1 MKLKELINC
10 NLDIEINEIK
20 TNSRNIKKGDLFVC
34 IKGANFDRHSFIEE
48 AAANGAVCAIVS
60 KDVEASIP
68 LIKVQDPDLCLI
80 ELLKKY
86 YHNPQDKLQI
96 IGITGTDGKTT
107 SAKIIQELIGEDSCG
122 YIGTIG
128 AQCRDFFI
136 KTGNTTPAAEMM
148 FKIFDEFV
156 KRGIKYVALE
166 TSSEAFFYHRLDGIE
181 FKMGCLTNIT
191 SDHMNTHKTL
201 ENYISCKKE
210 LFIKADK
217 QILNSSDQHFP
228 EVKEVSGNYKSY
240 GYKQSDTLRI
250 RDYLLY
256 PDRTEINIVYQN
268 EDYLIKSS
276 LLGSFN
282 VENLALALL
291 ACLDMGFEINEL
303 IRKCTELVIPGRMES
318 INLGQNYHVVI
329 DYAHTANAVK
339 NVMDFSRKLDVNHII
354 TVTGQAGG
362 RDHSKRKIIGKE
374 VLDNSDLVI
383 LTTDD
388 PRYED
393 VNDIIAD
400 ILEGNDNTNYKIII
414 DRPEAI
420 QYACK
425 IAKDNDLILLL
436 GKGSDNYQAIEDRK
450 EYYSEK
456 EEAIKAI
463 KLANNL

>member
-1 MKLKELINC
+1 
-10 NLDIEINEIK
+10 
-20 TNSRNIKKGDLFVC
+20 
-34 IKGANFDRHSFIEE
+34 
-48 AAANGAVCAIVS
+48 
-60 KDVEASIP
+60 
-68 LIKVQDPDLCLI
+68 
-80 ELLKKY
+80 
-86 YHNPQDKLQI
+86 
-96 IGITGTDGKTT
+96 
-107 SAKIIQELIGEDSCG
+107 
-122 YIGTIG
+122 
-128 AQCRDFFI
+128 
-136 KTGNTTPAAEMM
+136 
-148 FKIFDEFV
+148 
-156 KRGIKYVALE
+156 
-166 TSSEAFFYHRLDGIE
+166 
-181 FKMGCLTNIT
+181 
-191 SDHMNTHKTL
+191 
-201 ENYISCKKE
+201 
-210 LFIKADK
+210 
-217 QILNSSDQHFP
+217 
-228 EVKEVSGNYKSY
+228 
-240 GYKQSDTLRI
+240 
-250 RDYLLY
+250 
-256 PDRTEINIVYQN
+256 
-268 EDYLIKSS
+268 
-276 LLGSFN
+276 
-282 VENLALALL
+282 
-291 ACLDMGFEINEL
+291 MGFEINEL
-303 IRKCTELVIPGRMES
+303 IRKCTKLVIPGRMES